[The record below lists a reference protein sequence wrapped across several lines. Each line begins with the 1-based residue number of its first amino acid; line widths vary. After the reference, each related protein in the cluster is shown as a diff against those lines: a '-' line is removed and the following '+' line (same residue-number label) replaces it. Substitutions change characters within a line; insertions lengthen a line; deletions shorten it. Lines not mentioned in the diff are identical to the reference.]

1 MGARGPDKKYD
12 VKMRVDITHAMDEF
26 LETMSSLMGCTK
38 QEVVR
43 RMIDQAFAWSLAGP
57 IKKED

>member
-1 MGARGPDKKYD
+1 MGLRGPDKQYD
-12 VKMRVDITHAMDEF
+12 VRMRVDITHAMDEF

-43 RMIDQAFAWSLAGP
+43 RMIDQAFVWSMAQQ
-57 IKKED
+57 IKKEN

>member
-1 MGARGPDKKYD
+1 MGLRGPDKQYD
-12 VKMRVDITHAMDEF
+12 VRMRVDITHAMDEF

-43 RMIDQAFAWSLAGP
+43 RMIDQAFVWSMAEQ
-57 IKKED
+57 IKKEN